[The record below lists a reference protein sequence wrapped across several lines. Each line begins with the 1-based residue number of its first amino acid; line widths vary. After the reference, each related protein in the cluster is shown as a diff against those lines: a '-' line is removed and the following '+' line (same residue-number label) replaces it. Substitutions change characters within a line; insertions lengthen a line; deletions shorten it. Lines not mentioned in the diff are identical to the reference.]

1 MTKPHADS
9 LSRLLFRVPP
19 FPGKGRIADALA
31 KYVGRRQGGRGFC
44 TPGDGAQLEVEL
56 SDRIARQMWGG
67 CYEPHVRRC
76 LEALL
81 RAGDTFIDVGAHIG
95 YLTLVGAC
103 QVGAAGRVF
112 AFEADPGLYGKLARN
127 VEPLPWV
134 RAFHA
139 AVWENSATLVFERSS
154 FLHESG
160 WGTLTTVR
168 DLGKGE
174 HAAVEAV
181 SLDDWCTRLKVMAI
195 RAVKIDAEGSEAA
208 ILRGARETLER
219 FRPALVVEVNDILL
233 RQAGTSAAE
242 LERYLIGRCYRM
254 FAFTWLRFEPWAPS
268 SRSEFSDALCL
279 PEEETD
285 ATLRILR
292 EVGFVQ

>member
-1 MTKPHADS
+1 MI
-9 LSRLLFRVPP
+9 PP
-19 FPGKGRIADALA
+19 FRGKERLVHVLA
-31 KYVGRRQGGRGFC
+31 RLAGRRQIGLGIC
-44 TPGDGAQLEVEL
+44 APGDGAPLEVEL

-81 RAGDTFIDVGAHIG
+81 RAGDTFLDVGAHIG
-95 YLTLVGAC
+95 YHTVLAACRVGAT
-103 QVGAAGRVF
+103 GKVF
-112 AFEADPGLYGKLARN
+112 AFEADPGLYGRLVRN

-134 RAFHA
+134 RPFHA
-139 AVWENSATLVFERSS
+139 AVWETSGTLVFERSS

-181 SLDDWCTRLKVMAI
+181 SLDDWCARTPVETI
-195 RAVKIDAEGSEAA
+195 RSIKIDAEGSELA

-219 FRPALVVEVNDILL
+219 FRPILIVEVNDILL

-242 LERYLIGRCYRM
+242 LERYLIGRRYRM
-254 FAFTWLRFEPWAPS
+254 FAFTWLRFEPWTPS
-268 SRSEFSDALCL
+268 SHSDFSDALCL
-279 PEEETD
+279 PEEQTD
-285 ATLRILR
+285 VTLRILR
-292 EVGFVQ
+292 EVGFAQ